1 MSSSPE
7 SVSIVAGIAAT
18 AHCGYNDYMTR
29 SSVVGARELKTRLGH
44 FLQRVRQ
51 GETLLVTDRGEPVAE
66 LRAVA
71 VGASPI
77 DAVLR
82 RLAADGAI
90 TLPLKNQT
98 STFQAIASRGAAA
111 STAVSRDR
119 EERG

>member
-1 MSSSPE
+1 MKQHE
-7 SVSIVAGIAAT
+7 QTQQIAQRAG
-18 AHCGYNDYMTR
+18 CGYNDHMGR

-66 LRAVA
+66 LRAV
-71 VGASPI
+71 VGDASPR
-77 DAVLR
+77 DTVLR

-90 TLPLKNQT
+90 TLPLRRET
-98 STFQAIASRGAAA
+98 STFQAIASRGALA